1 MMDKQEE
8 LEKAVLDICVC
19 GEIMMGV
26 GKRLAQVFNVSLPKE
41 TSVEAASEKTPQP
54 AEPSRE
60 EAAPAPT
67 LEDVRA
73 VLAQKSIEGLT
84 DKVKALITKFGA
96 KKLSDVPPEK
106 YGELLKEAEAL
117 GHGG

>member
-8 LEKAVLDICVC
+8 LANAVLDICVC
-19 GEIMMGV
+19 GEIMIGV
-26 GKRLAQVFNVSLPKE
+26 GKRLAQVFGVPLPDDGRE
-41 TSVEAASEKTPQP
+41 IPVEAT
-54 AEPSRE
+54 EPE
-60 EAAPAPT
+60 PTAPAPT

-84 DKVKALITKFGA
+84 DKVKALIASFGA

-106 YGELLKEAEAL
+106 YGDLLKEAEAL
-117 GHGG
+117 GHDG